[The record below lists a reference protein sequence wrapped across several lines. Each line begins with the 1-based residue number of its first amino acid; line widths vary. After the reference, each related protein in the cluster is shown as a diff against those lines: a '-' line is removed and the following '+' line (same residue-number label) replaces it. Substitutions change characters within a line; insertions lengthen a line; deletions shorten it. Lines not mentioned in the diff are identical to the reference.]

1 MSCSDWKILIYYSL
15 GFLVLHLVADTLI
28 RFEKPRYSSSFS
40 LASLLFFFLCLRCF
54 FLIYIIPFVSK

>member
-1 MSCSDWKILIYYSL
+1 MSCSDWRVLVYYSL

-28 RFEKPRYSSSFS
+28 RLEKPRYSSSFA
-40 LASLLFFFLCLRCF
+40 LAGLLFFFLCLRCL